1 MTPSR
6 MTGLRLIADDLTG
19 ALDSAA
25 RLVSVHGPI
34 PTFLSVVPDNP
45 PTAFAIDANTRAA
58 EADIARASAIF
69 LAPALA
75 VGDPAYRKLDSLLR
89 GHAAIEIAATA
100 KLFQHVIVAPAFP
113 YQGRITRAG
122 RQYSRT
128 DNADWRDTGVDLA
141 AELSAL
147 GIKTT
152 GCVPGQPVPRG
163 VSLWDAVNDT
173 DLDQIVAAGRAVS
186 GTVLWCGSGGLAG
199 ALAGRRPV
207 PLPILPRPFLALVGS
222 DQPTTKAQLAVLGT
236 RHRVLD
242 DPAEANAIAGVLDA
256 QGGLALTVA
265 LPPALPRP
273 LAARRINAVFA
284 GLMEEFR
291 RLRFPIGTL
300 MVTGGATLRA
310 LVERLGVQRLDVDG
324 ELLPGVPTAILR
336 GGPWEGQRLVAKSG
350 AFGDA
355 GLLQRLIG

>member
-1 MTPSR
+1 

-19 ALDSAA
+19 ALDGAA
-25 RLVSVHGPI
+25 RLVPVHGPI
-34 PTFLSVVPDNP
+34 PTFLSVVPDSS
-45 PTAFAIDANTRAA
+45 PTSFAVDANTRDA
-58 EADIARASAIF
+58 EADIAHASATRLGPM
-69 LAPALA
+69 LATGNPAF
-75 VGDPAYRKLDSLLR
+75 RKLDSLLR
-89 GHAAIEIAATA
+89 GHIAIEIAATA
-100 KLFQHVIVAPAFP
+100 KMFQHVIIAPAFP

-147 GIKTT
+147 GIPAT

-163 VSLWDAVNDT
+163 VSLWDAVDDA
-173 DLDQIVAAGRAVS
+173 DLDKIVAAGRAAAGS
-186 GTVLWCGSGGLAG
+186 VLWCGSGGLAG

-207 PLPILPRPFLALVGS
+207 PLPMLPRPFLVLVGS
-222 DQPTTKAQLAVLGT
+222 DQPTTKAQLAVLGP
-236 RHRVLD
+236 RHRVLND
-242 DPAEANAIAGVLDA
+242 SAEANAIAGVLDA

-265 LPPALPRP
+265 LPPALPRL
-273 LAARRINAVFA
+273 LAARQINAKFA
-284 GLMEEFR
+284 GLMDEFSR
-291 RLRFPIGTL
+291 IPFAIGTL
-300 MVTGGATLRA
+300 MVTGGATLRG

-355 GLLQRLIG
+355 GLLKRLIG